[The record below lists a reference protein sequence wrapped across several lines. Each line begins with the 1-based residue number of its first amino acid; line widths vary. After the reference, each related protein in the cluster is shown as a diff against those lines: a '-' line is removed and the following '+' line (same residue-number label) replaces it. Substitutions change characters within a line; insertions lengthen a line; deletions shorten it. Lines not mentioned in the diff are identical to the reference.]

1 MENLNNI
8 NITTVNKSFSK
19 QHREETR
26 LVKRIRTETITYTV
40 DEEYKEIEEQNCILT
55 YLTFGLYKKKVEV
68 PKTRKKEEKK
78 DIEYEVE
85 VPETIYIFDAS
96 KTRIE
101 YLREIKTAFFEK
113 QKPSSINGVN
123 ENKEETIKNIE
134 AIFEI
139 FNGEI
144 QGFKENFD
152 EFEKIVQ
159 DVENFILC
167 NTGLK

>member
-1 MENLNNI
+1 M
-8 NITTVNKSFSK
+8 
-19 QHREETR
+19 
-26 LVKRIRTETITYTV
+26 
-40 DEEYKEIEEQNCILT
+40 KEIKI
-55 YLTFGLYKKKVEV
+55 
-68 PKTRKKEEKK
+68 
-78 DIEYEVE
+78 
-85 VPETIYIFDAS
+85 
-96 KTRIE
+96 
-101 YLREIKTAFFEK
+101 AFFDK

-159 DVENFILC
+159 DVENFILY
-167 NTGLK
+167 NTSLK

>member
-1 MENLNNI
+1 M
-8 NITTVNKSFSK
+8 K
-19 QHREETR
+19 
-26 LVKRIRTETITYTV
+26 
-40 DEEYKEIEEQNCILT
+40 
-55 YLTFGLYKKKVEV
+55 
-68 PKTRKKEEKK
+68 
-78 DIEYEVE
+78 
-85 VPETIYIFDAS
+85 
-96 KTRIE
+96 
-101 YLREIKTAFFEK
+101 EIKTAFFDK

-134 AIFEI
+134 EIFEI